1 MPKIILKNIK
11 GRHGK
16 DGKDGKDGV
25 SGKKGDTGLIGSQGP
40 SGVHGEA
47 GRAGLRGL
55 QGEQGVQGQK
65 GERGAQGLSGAL
77 GAQGPKGD
85 TGESFT
91 PEHEWEGESL
101 RFKNPDGTWG
111 KKRDLRGRGF
121 VGGGPS
127 SAGVKYVQIT
137 TATFSFVN
145 ADLVP
150 GQNIFGVNYN
160 GDVTITIPEELPPE
174 KIIIIKDESGNAGSN
189 NITIQT

>member
-16 DGKDGKDGV
+16 DGV
-25 SGKKGDTGLIGSQGP
+25 AGKKGDKGDKGSTGT
-40 SGVHGEA
+40 SGVQGDE

-55 QGEQGVQGQK
+55 QGEHGPQGAK
-65 GERGAQGLSGAL
+65 GERGLQGLSGAL
-77 GAQGPKGD
+77 GAQGKQGAKGEKGD
-85 TGESFT
+85 NFI
-91 PEHEWEGESL
+91 PEHEWDQESL

-127 SAGVKYVQIT
+127 SAGVKYTQIT
-137 TATFSFVN
+137 TALYSFVN
-145 ADLVP
+145 ADLVE
-150 GQNIFGVNYN
+150 GHNIFGVNYN
-160 GDVTITIPEELPPE
+160 GDVTITIPEELSPE
-174 KIIIIKDESGNAGSN
+174 KIIIVKDESGSAGSN